1 MDVFL
6 LIMGRRS
13 GGGAEMRNDDSV
25 GESINHGG
33 PFLYFVVV
41 VVVFLLLPHAAARAP
56 GNCRKNAGTL
66 SKDDF
71 SLFAKRFHFVLLR
84 RNRQSDTTFRNN
96 VAKPA
101 NQVVAIS

>member
-1 MDVFL
+1 M
-6 LIMGRRS
+6 

-33 PFLYFVVV
+33 PFLYFVV